1 MAFQVSPGVNVSE
14 IDLTTVIPAVSTTEG
29 AIAGQFHWGP
39 ADQRVLVDSEDVLAS
54 QFGEPDSNNYQEWF
68 TAANFLSYGNAL
80 YVSRVLNSANNATS
94 SGNTSILV
102 KNSDD
107 YENNYSAGISG
118 AGDWAAKYPGS
129 LGNSLKVSVCP
140 SSNAW
145 SSTVSANLVFQAS
158 NTTIL
163 TKGANTSLDLT
174 SGPAVDVS
182 SSVTAG
188 DILYLK
194 TSSLNLGDGLKV
206 SSVNSTAIVVQTA
219 PTQDQLNTTS
229 NATLA
234 QSASVSRRWEYYNF
248 FDAAPGTS
256 TYATRAGGS
265 SDELHIAVVDE
276 DGEWTGVKGQVIE
289 RFPAISR
296 ASDAKAFDGSNI
308 YYKEVINQR
317 SRYVW
322 WASHVDT
329 MTSAGSTATTAFSV
343 TSDQP
348 QTVSLSGGSNG
359 VAPTNAQLINGY
371 EKFASAEDVDVSL
384 ILGGDSNQTVLTHI
398 INNICETRL
407 DCIVCLSPE
416 SADVVNNSTY
426 AGKEAED
433 IIAFRDTLPSTSYA
447 VMDSCWKYQYDK
459 YNDVFRYVPMN
470 GDTAG
475 LMVRTDTTRDAW
487 WSPAGFNRGNIKNV
501 AKLSYNPRKSERDL
515 LYKAGINPV
524 VTFPGQGTVLFGDKT
539 LLAKP
544 SPFDRINVRRLF
556 IVLEKAISTASKF
569 TLFEFNDAFTRAQFK
584 NLVEPFLRDVQGKRG
599 IYNFQVVCDESNN
612 TGEVI
617 DGNEFVGDI
626 YIKPARSINYIQLN
640 FVAARSGVSFEEIVG
655 NF

>member
-1 MAFQVSPGVNVSE
+1 M
-14 IDLTTVIPAVSTTEG
+14 
-29 AIAGQFHWGP
+29 
-39 ADQRVLVDSEDVLAS
+39 
-54 QFGEPDSNNYQEWF
+54 
-68 TAANFLSYGNAL
+68 
-80 YVSRVLNSANNATS
+80 
-94 SGNTSILV
+94 
-102 KNSDD
+102 
-107 YENNYSAGISG
+107 
-118 AGDWAAKYPGS
+118 
-129 LGNSLKVSVCP
+129 
-140 SSNAW
+140 
-145 SSTVSANLVFQAS
+145 
-158 NTTIL
+158 

-348 QTVSLSGGSNG
+348 QTV
-359 VAPTNAQLINGY
+359 
-371 EKFASAEDVDVSL
+371 
-384 ILGGDSNQTVLTHI
+384 
-398 INNICETRL
+398 
-407 DCIVCLSPE
+407 
-416 SADVVNNSTY
+416 
-426 AGKEAED
+426 
-433 IIAFRDTLPSTSYA
+433 
-447 VMDSCWKYQYDK
+447 
-459 YNDVFRYVPMN
+459 
-470 GDTAG
+470 
-475 LMVRTDTTRDAW
+475 
-487 WSPAGFNRGNIKNV
+487 
-501 AKLSYNPRKSERDL
+501 
-515 LYKAGINPV
+515 
-524 VTFPGQGTVLFGDKT
+524 
-539 LLAKP
+539 
-544 SPFDRINVRRLF
+544 
-556 IVLEKAISTASKF
+556 
-569 TLFEFNDAFTRAQFK
+569 
-584 NLVEPFLRDVQGKRG
+584 
-599 IYNFQVVCDESNN
+599 
-612 TGEVI
+612 
-617 DGNEFVGDI
+617 
-626 YIKPARSINYIQLN
+626 
-640 FVAARSGVSFEEIVG
+640 
-655 NF
+655 